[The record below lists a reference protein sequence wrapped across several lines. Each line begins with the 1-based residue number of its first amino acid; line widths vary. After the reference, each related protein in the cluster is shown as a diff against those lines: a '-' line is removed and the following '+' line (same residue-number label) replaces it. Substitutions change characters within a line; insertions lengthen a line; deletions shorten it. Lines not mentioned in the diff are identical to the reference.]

1 MILVLPGKEKSVSY
15 LQVEKDNSDRLISD
29 YPDPQSKISET
40 CYDILSLQKNLEK
53 TLNVLHSALEDSIKI
68 IARMV
73 EIRDPYTAG
82 HQKRVA
88 YLGKEIAGEMGF
100 PAETMELIQQAA
112 LVHDIGKLYIPTEIL
127 NKIGG
132 LTPAEF
138 ERIKLHPQIGY
149 AILNKGGF
157 FQQVDQIVWQHHE
170 RLNGSG
176 YPRGLCREQIR
187 LEARILSVADV
198 IDAMAVAR
206 PYRPALGV
214 CTALNE
220 IAMNSSILYDEQV
233 VNAALKFFAGK
244 GFGPQ
249 ESPLYA
255 G

>member
-1 MILVLPGKEKSVSY
+1 VSY
-15 LQVEKDNSDRLISD
+15 LRVETDKGDILNSD
-29 YPDPQSKISET
+29 YPDPQNTIIEM
-40 CYDILSLQKNLEK
+40 CNDMLSLQKHLEK
-53 TLNVLHSALEDSIKI
+53 SLNALHSALEDSIKI

-88 YLGKEIAGEMGF
+88 YLGKEIAREMGL
-100 PAETMELIQQAA
+100 PEETMELIQQAA
-112 LVHDIGKLYIPTEIL
+112 LVHDIGKLYIPDEIL
-127 NKIGG
+127 NKMGG
-132 LTPAEF
+132 LTAAEF

-149 AILNKGGF
+149 IILNKGGF

-170 RLNGSG
+170 RMNGSG
-176 YPRGLCREQIR
+176 YPRGLSREQIR
-187 LEARILSVADV
+187 LESRILSVADV

-214 CTALNE
+214 STALNE
-220 IAMNSSILYDEQV
+220 IVMNSSILYDEQV
-233 VNAALKFFAGK
+233 VNAALKFFAEK
-244 GFGPQ
+244 GFQPQ

>member
-1 MILVLPGKEKSVSY
+1 VSY
-15 LQVEKDNSDRLISD
+15 LQAETDNSDRLISD
-29 YPDPQSKISET
+29 YSDPQSRIIET
-40 CYDILSLQKNLEK
+40 CYEMLSLQKRLEK
-53 TLNVLHSALEDSIKI
+53 SLNTLHSALEDSIKI

-88 YLGKEIAGEMGF
+88 YLGKEIARELGLS
-100 PAETMELIQQAA
+100 AETRELIQQAA
-112 LVHDIGKLYIPTEIL
+112 LVHDIGKLYVPTEIL

-132 LTPAEF
+132 LTEAEF

-149 AILNKGGF
+149 AILNKGGL

-170 RLNGSG
+170 RMNGSG
-176 YPRGLCREQIR
+176 YPRGLAGEQIR
-187 LEARILSVADV
+187 FEARILSVADV

-214 CTALNE
+214 STALNE

-233 VNAALKFFAGK
+233 VDAALKFFAEK
-244 GFGPQ
+244 GFQPQ